1 MLREVLAHPPRAV
14 VMCFGD
20 DAAEYRVELYDGYHA
35 DRTDPLPDGLDQQ
48 WERAPDLYR
57 ALGRRGRRRARVRG
71 RRPAGLLCARG
82 AARRRQR
89 PDLTGDRD
97 LYQCA
102 SACTVLYVKTGARG
116 AEVVDAREVKRRYG
130 VPPELVPDFIALR
143 GDPSDGIPGAPGIGE
158 KTAASLLARHGSL
171 EGAIKEA
178 LTESPRVRGSL
189 RDNAEQLRAFKEMAT
204 LRDLGVKRPRD
215 RATDFAGGARAAS
228 SLGMNQLSRRLEQL
242 AKPS

>member
-1 MLREVLAHPPRAV
+1 
-14 VMCFGD
+14 
-20 DAAEYRVELYDGYHA
+20 VELYDGYHA

-57 ALGRRGRRRARVRG
+57 ALGWEVADVRG
-71 RRPAGLLCARG
+71 FEADDLLGSYALAEQRAGGSALI
-82 AARRRQR
+82 
-89 PDLTGDRD
+89 LTGDRD

-102 SACTVLYVKTGARG
+102 SERCTVLYVKTGARG

-189 RDNAEQLRAFKEMAT
+189 RENAEQLRAFKEMAT